1 MVMGKKVSCKKKKY
15 RAKIFFCVEMVRL
28 WAGVF
33 IYMISK
39 YVEVQEVFASIFSS
53 NYLKIRNSELKM
65 GRGMCQKVF
74 DLK

>member
-1 MVMGKKVSCKKKKY
+1 
-15 RAKIFFCVEMVRL
+15 MVRL
-28 WAGVF
+28 WTSIMF

-39 YVEVQEVFASIFSS
+39 YIEVQEAFASIFSS